1 MDITTDKHE
10 SYPQYL
16 LFQQKFLYGFS
27 MKMKS
32 LALRSI
38 WGNHIMTLKYSFEQN
53 YISCEIG
60 MKTTVG
66 ISLIK
71 R

>member
-1 MDITTDKHE
+1 MDITTDKYE
-10 SYPQYL
+10 SYPQYI
-16 LFQQKFLYGFS
+16 LFQQKFMYGFS
-27 MKMKS
+27 MKRRS
-32 LALRSI
+32 LASKSS
-38 WGNHIMTLKYSFEQN
+38 WGNHIMTLKYSLEQN

-66 ISLIK
+66 TSLIK